1 VHIEFF
7 KNREAVIEEKGYL
20 VDALKEEGLFIW
32 NADDHDA
39 KNLLI
44 GRTNARKV
52 SVGIHETA
60 EVKAN
65 NVKLYGEMIE
75 GTEADISVWG
85 EKYHLVLPGVAGKSP
100 VYACLPALAIAR
112 ELAIP
117 LNLAID
123 SLRQVDLPKGR
134 MRILKGM
141 NGATIIDDTYNASPK
156 ATEHGLKTLEELDC
170 KGRKIAVLGDMLE
183 LGEFSR
189 DEHYKIGQL
198 AAKSSH
204 ILYTVGIRA
213 RAIAEGAL
221 DAKMAD
227 EHIKECDTSI
237 DAGRELVL
245 DLRPWDVVYVKGSQ
259 GMRMERAVKMIL
271 AETHDSKKVL
281 VRQEHEWSKR

>member
-1 VHIEFF
+1 
-7 KNREAVIEEKGYL
+7 
-20 VDALKEEGLFIW
+20 
-32 NADDHDA
+32 
-39 KNLLI
+39 
-44 GRTNARKV
+44 
-52 SVGIHETA
+52 
-60 EVKAN
+60 
-65 NVKLYGEMIE
+65 
-75 GTEADISVWG
+75 
-85 EKYHLVLPGVAGKSP
+85 
-100 VYACLPALAIAR
+100 
-112 ELAIP
+112 
-117 LNLAID
+117 
-123 SLRQVDLPKGR
+123 
-134 MRILKGM
+134 
-141 NGATIIDDTYNASPK
+141 
-156 ATEHGLKTLEELDC
+156 
-170 KGRKIAVLGDMLE
+170 MLE